1 MFDLTG
7 KVALL
12 TGATGGIPRA
22 TAALFRRLGAALVL
36 TDLDRSALDDLAES
50 LSGDGPRVV
59 TARVDVTD
67 RAEVD
72 AAIALAGTELGGLD
86 ILVTGAGLYVEQ
98 EVATMSDS
106 DWRQTIAV
114 NLDGVFHACRAA
126 MPVLRQGGSIVNIAS
141 MAGHRG
147 SVRHAHYAACKAA
160 VLGFTRSL
168 VHELSPRGVRANCVS
183 PGIIATPM
191 TESIMRD
198 NGAAL
203 IAATP
208 MRRFGTPEEVASVIA
223 FLASDAAAFVTG
235 ETIHINGG
243 LYMD

>member
-1 MFDLTG
+1 MFELTG
-7 KVALL
+7 KVALI

-22 TAALFRRLGAALVL
+22 TAALFHRLGAALVL
-36 TDLDRSALDDLAES
+36 TDLDRNLLEEMAA
-50 LSGDGPRVV
+50 GFPADGPRVI

-72 AAIALAGTELGGLD
+72 AAVARAQQELGGLD
-86 ILVTGAGLYVEQ
+86 ILLTGAGLYVEQ
-98 EVATMSDS
+98 AVADMTDA
-106 DWRQTIAV
+106 DWHRTIGV

-126 MPVLRQGGSIVNIAS
+126 MPLLREGGAIINIAS

-191 TESIMRD
+191 TEAIMRD

-203 IAATP
+203 IANTP
-208 MRRFGTPEEVASVIA
+208 MRRFGTPGEVASVIA